1 MSKMKKTSAKT
12 IGRLSLYRLLLDNL
26 RRDGADAVYS
36 HELAAAAN
44 CSAAQVRRD
53 LMSLDYAG
61 SPVHGYRIAEL
72 VNSIDSFLDH
82 PQGQAVALVGVGN
95 LGRAILSYFRGRR
108 PKLSIVAAFD
118 EDEHKTNR
126 VINGTW
132 CHAMNELRQVVKEKN
147 VLVGIITVPAGAA
160 QVVAD
165 RLVEAGV
172 RGLLNFA
179 PMRLKVPPHVY
190 LEDLDMTMSLEKVA
204 YFSRPRAE
212 E

>member
-1 MSKMKKTSAKT
+1 MKKTSAKT

-26 RRDGADAVYS
+26 RRDGVETVYS
-36 HELAAAAN
+36 HDLAAAAN

-53 LMSLDYAG
+53 LMALEYAG
-61 SPVHGYRIAEL
+61 SPVHGYRIGDL
-72 VNSIDSFLDH
+72 VESIDNFLDH
-82 PQGQAVALVGVGN
+82 PSGQAVALVGVGN

-118 EDEHKTNR
+118 EDEHKVNR

-132 CHAMNELRQVVKEKN
+132 CYPMSDLKKIVAEKKI
-147 VLVGIITVPAGAA
+147 LVGLITVPASAA
-160 QVVAD
+160 QAVAD

-172 RGLLNFA
+172 HGLLNFA
-179 PMRLKVPPHVY
+179 PARLKVVPHVY
-190 LEDLDMTMSLEKVA
+190 LEDVDMTMSLEKVA
-204 YFSRPRAE
+204 YFSRLQAE